1 MDNVILLATIPAT
14 YWAIGGAWILGIIA
28 GLYLSAHQNPMAIPA
43 MLEAGKRQRIEA
55 EMIYLEWVE
64 IRTGQRAPADRH
76 DQYIK
81 DCNMF
86 KFARRVEQ
94 MFRSYDQHLRAS
106 EVYVHLMTEAGKFEI
121 IQGDPA
127 DDQKTEVRYTSQPQT
142 TPATKPSGP
151 NTALPYQTKWENV

>member
-1 MDNVILLATIPAT
+1 MENTILLATIPAT
-14 YWAIGGAWILGIIA
+14 YWAIGLAWIAGIIV

-64 IRTGQRAPADRH
+64 IRTGQRTPVNRH
-76 DQYIK
+76 DEYIK
-81 DCNMF
+81 ECSMF

-121 IQGDPA
+121 IQANPQ
-127 DDQKTEVRYTSQPQT
+127 DDQKTKVRYTSQPQT
-142 TPATKPSGP
+142 TQTKQPSAP
-151 NTALPYQTKWENV
+151 SSHLPYQTKWENV

>member
-1 MDNVILLATIPAT
+1 MENVILIATVPGA
-14 YWAIGGAWILGIIA
+14 YWAIGAAWILGIIV
-28 GLYLSAHQNPMAIPA
+28 GMYLSAHQNPMAIPA

-64 IRTGQRAPADRH
+64 IRTGQRAPVDRH
-76 DQYIK
+76 DQYIR

-121 IQGDPA
+121 IQGDPTE
-127 DDQKTEVRYTSQPQT
+127 DQPTKVRYTDPTEGGNVKGQKV
-142 TPATKPSGP
+142 PADP
-151 NTALPYQTKWENV
+151 LPYRTKWENV